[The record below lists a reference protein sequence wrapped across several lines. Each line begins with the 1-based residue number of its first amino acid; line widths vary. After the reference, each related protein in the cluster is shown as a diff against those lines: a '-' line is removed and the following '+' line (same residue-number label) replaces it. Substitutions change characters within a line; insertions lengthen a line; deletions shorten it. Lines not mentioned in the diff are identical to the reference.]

1 MTPVYGLLRIWFGWQ
16 NLTERFFSFQAG
28 ISAAPTRALSAVK
41 NMNLPQQIKDKL
53 PELPQ
58 AIKDLKL

>member
-1 MTPVYGLLRIWFGWQ
+1 MISVDVLRWLAKFNINF
-16 NLTERFFSFQAG
+16 LFQAG
-28 ISAAPTRALSAVK
+28 ISAAPTRALSVVK